1 MIARMQQAW
10 VVGMLVLL
18 LWCLWAWPRSPL
30 LAMAG
35 IAMPWLGLMLV
46 MGWQF
51 AWMHRANA
59 REAMP
64 LASAA
69 QLRRAWWVEMGK
81 ALQVFGWR
89 QPFRSHAQPDWL
101 PAAQSG
107 PQSGLPPRGVVLVH
121 GFQCNRA
128 LWLPWFAPLR
138 AGGHAYVAV
147 NLEPPFGSIDN
158 YALLIDAAVQRV
170 TDATG
175 RAPVLVCHS
184 MGGLAARAWLRA
196 CEADARVHRVIT
208 LGTPHGGTLLAE
220 FGYTENGQQMRR
232 ASAWLEALQGR
243 ESPARAKLF
252 TCWYSNCDNIVFPAS
267 TAVLEG
273 AEPRW
278 IAGVAH
284 VQLALHPQVVQACLQ
299 ELALDSAV

>member
-1 MIARMQQAW
+1 MIARLQKMW
-10 VVGMLVLL
+10 VLSTVLSL
-18 LWCLWAWPRSPL
+18 ALWCLWAWPRSPV
-30 LAMAG
+30 LAGVGMAL
-35 IAMPWLGLMLV
+35 PLLGLMLV

-51 AWMHRANA
+51 AWMHRTNA
-59 REAMP
+59 LDAVPR
-64 LASAA
+64 ASAA
-69 QLRRAWWVEMGK
+69 QVWRAWWSEMGT
-81 ALQVFGWR
+81 ALLVFGWR

-101 PAAQSG
+101 PGAQQG
-107 PQSGLPPRGVVLVH
+107 PQPRGVVLVH

-128 LWLPWFAPLR
+128 VWWPWFAPLR

-147 NLEPPFGSIDN
+147 NLEPAFGSIDR
-158 YALLIDAAVQRV
+158 YAPLIDAAVQRV
-170 TDATG
+170 TEATG

-184 MGGLAARAWLRA
+184 MGGLAARAWLSA
-196 CEADARVHRVIT
+196 FEADARVHRVIT

-243 ESPARAKLF
+243 ENPARAQLF

-267 TAVLEG
+267 TAVLAG

-284 VQLALHPQVVQACLQ
+284 VQMALHPQVVQTCLQ
-299 ELALDSAV
+299 ELARESVV

>member
-1 MIARMQQAW
+1 MIARLQKMW
-10 VVGMLVLL
+10 VLSTVLAL
-18 LWCLWAWPRSPL
+18 ALWCLWAWPRSPV
-30 LAMAG
+30 LAGVGMAL
-35 IAMPWLGLMLV
+35 PFLGWMLV

-59 REAMP
+59 CEAAP
-64 LASAA
+64 RASAA
-69 QLRRAWWVEMGK
+69 QVWCAWWTEMGK
-81 ALQVFGWR
+81 ALLVFGWR

-101 PAAQSG
+101 PAA
-107 PQSGLPPRGVVLVH
+107 PQGRQPRGVVLLH

-128 LWLPWFAPLR
+128 VWLPWFAPLR

-147 NLEPPFGSIDN
+147 NLEPAFGSIDS
-158 YALLIDAAVQRV
+158 YAPLIDAAVQRV
-170 TDATG
+170 TEATG

-196 CEADARVHRVIT
+196 FQADARVHRVIT

-220 FGYTENGQQMRR
+220 FGYTHNGQQMRV
-232 ASAWLEALQGR
+232 ASPWLEALQAS

-267 TAVLEG
+267 TAVLAG

-284 VQLALHPQVVQACLQ
+284 VQMALHPQVLQTCLQ
-299 ELALDSAV
+299 ELARDSAV